1 MSVIQIQ
8 GGRPLSGSVRI
19 QGAKNSVLPLLAAT
33 LLSRG
38 TCVLRNCPKLTDV
51 DHTIDILRSLG
62 CRVEREGYE
71 RDALLGGFPGPY
83 SGPDGA
89 GGHQLS
95 RRL

>member
-62 CRVEREGYE
+62 CRVEREG
-71 RDALLGGFPGPY
+71 DVVTVDSSAPT
-83 SGPDGA
+83 
-89 GGHQLS
+89 GHT